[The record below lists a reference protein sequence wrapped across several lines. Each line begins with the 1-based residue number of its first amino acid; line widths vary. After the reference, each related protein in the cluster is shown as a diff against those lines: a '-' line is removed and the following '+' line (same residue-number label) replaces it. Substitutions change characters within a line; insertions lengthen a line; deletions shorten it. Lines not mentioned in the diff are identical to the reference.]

1 MEFPPRFILNVLFST
16 EHGWFLWTP
25 ITLIGVSGLVYGSFT
40 AVRGTRNLY
49 RPWLA
54 VILLEVAVI
63 GSMPYNWQSMDSFS
77 IRSLTSCVP
86 LVAFG
91 IAVLLQNSKS
101 LFRRVLYGV
110 MAFCVVYTTIF
121 AAQFRLD
128 LIPRQGTLTM
138 SELFR
143 DKVFFLSAYR
153 RVHSGHKVSTEPG
166 SSLP

>member
-25 ITLIGVSGLVYGSFT
+25 ITLIGVSGLVYGSFA

-49 RPWLA
+49 WPWLV

-63 GSMPYNWQSMDSFS
+63 GSMPYNWHCMDSFS

-91 IAVLLQNSKS
+91 IAVLLQKLQICFQAGS
-101 LFRRVLYGV
+101 LWCYGVLYG
-110 MAFCVVYTTIF
+110 FTQTIF

-128 LIPRQGTLTM
+128 LIPRQGTL
-138 SELFR
+138 
-143 DKVFFLSAYR
+143 DDV
-153 RVHSGHKVSTEPG
+153 
-166 SSLP
+166 